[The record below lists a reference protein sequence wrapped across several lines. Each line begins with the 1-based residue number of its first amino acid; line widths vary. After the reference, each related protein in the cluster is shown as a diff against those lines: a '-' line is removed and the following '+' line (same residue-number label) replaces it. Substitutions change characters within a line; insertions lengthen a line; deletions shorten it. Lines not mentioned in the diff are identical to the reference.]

1 MLLDVDVL
9 LGWLSIAVV
18 AVVGYYFYDV
28 LHGFVVVDVNS
39 PFFPLDVPFLSDDV
53 VLEALEDDNFVVSSL
68 VRDEDVSLEALDVHF
83 HSSFA
88 RCFAM
93 MHFLSSAGCSSML

>member
-1 MLLDVDVL
+1 M
-9 LGWLSIAVV
+9 
-18 AVVGYYFYDV
+18 
-28 LHGFVVVDVNS
+28 NS

-68 VRDEDVSLEALDVHF
+68 VADEDVLPEALDVHF
-83 HSSFA
+83 HSSFV

-93 MHFLSSAGCSSML
+93 MRFLSSVGCSYPVMSENLSERTVVEKVDVKNLAN